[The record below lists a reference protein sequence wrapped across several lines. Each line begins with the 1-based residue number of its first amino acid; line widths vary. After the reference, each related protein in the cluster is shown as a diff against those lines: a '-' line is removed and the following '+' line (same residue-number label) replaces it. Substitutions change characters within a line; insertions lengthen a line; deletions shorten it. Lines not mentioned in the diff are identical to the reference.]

1 MNGENMVIW
10 ITGLSGAGKTTVA
23 KHLVSILKS
32 EGIHVVHLDGD
43 ILRDIFFSD
52 ITGDPHSSGNRLRIA
67 YKYSALCAMLSR
79 QDITVVMSTIS
90 LFKEIHQ
97 WNRDNINPYF
107 EVFLD
112 VPIEILQERD
122 VKGIYARYEEEKI
135 SSIYGLDLEFDYP
148 HNADMVFCHNAKITA
163 EDIAERIFKQSLLK
177 MENIMA
183 PESSVKVEWDYTE
196 HAQHYDKRADYSELA
211 ISKLIAITDCQQ
223 DKLTADIGAGTGKL
237 TKELLKLGLTVISV
251 EPNAAMR
258 EFGIKNTLG
267 QKVEWRI
274 GTGEETGITDRAVQA
289 AFFGSSF
296 NVVDQ
301 QRALIEIKRI
311 LEPKGWFACMWN
323 HRDLDEKIQTDIEL
337 IIKGK
342 IKKYS
347 YGSRRE
353 DPTEAINK
361 SGLFGEV
368 KKIEERFITEM
379 TRDEI
384 LIAWKSHATLRREAG
399 SDAVF
404 DSIISDIENYLSLLP
419 EPVLVPYF
427 TRIYT
432 AQLK

>member
-23 KHLVSILKS
+23 KHLVSILKR

-43 ILRDIFFSD
+43 VLRDIFFSD

-79 QDITVVMSTIS
+79 QNITVVISTIS

-97 WNRDNINPYF
+97 WNRDNISPYF

-135 SSIYGLDLEFDYP
+135 GSVYGLDLEFDHP
-148 HNADMVFCHNAKITA
+148 HNADMVFCHDAKITA
-163 EDIAERIFKQSLLK
+163 EDIAEKIFKQSVLK
-177 MENIMA
+177 MENIMVS
-183 PESSVKVEWDYTE
+183 ESVKVEWDYTE

-211 ISKLIAITDCQQ
+211 ISKLIAMTECQK

-237 TKELLKLGLTVISV
+237 TKELLKLGLEVISV

-267 QKVEWRI
+267 QKVEWCV
-274 GTGEETGITDRAVQA
+274 GTGEDTGIKDRSVQA

-301 QRALIEIKRI
+301 QRALIEVKRI

-342 IKKYS
+342 IKNYS

-361 SGLFGEV
+361 AGLFGEV
-368 KKIEERFITEM
+368 KKIEERFMTEM

-399 SDAVF
+399 SDTVF
-404 DSIISDIENYLSLLP
+404 DSIISDIENYLSLIP